1 MKIPCSGCNQS
12 LEIPE
17 ELAGQT
23 IKCPACNASLVVTAI
38 QAPPTSTSRVDMTA
52 PQAAAPQKTAPKKVK
67 NIQNMARICGAL
79 IAIGYFLPWVDIVI
93 ISFSGYNV
101 IKIVEM
107 AGEFGVEDVSPP
119 LWVYGTYL
127 FVVLGIASA
136 ALNKKGLHLV
146 SGVFVMLIV
155 LWGLVDVGGIGEG
168 DGSIFDVIG
177 IGLLITII
185 APIGQIIGAFKLE
198 EELKE

>member
-1 MKIPCSGCNQS
+1 MKTPCSGCNQH

-17 ELAGQT
+17 EFAGQT
-23 IKCPACNASLVVTAI
+23 IECPTCNASLDVPSI
-38 QAPPTSTSRVDMTA
+38 EAPPTPTSRVDMTA
-52 PQAAAPQKTAPKKVK
+52 PQAAAPQKPTPK

-155 LWGLVDVGGIGEG
+155 LWGLADVGGIGEG

>member
-1 MKIPCSGCNQS
+1 MKTPCSGCNQH

-17 ELAGQT
+17 EFAGQT
-23 IKCPACNASLVVTAI
+23 IECPTCNASLDVPSI
-38 QAPPTSTSRVDMTA
+38 EAPPTPTSRVDMTA
-52 PQAAAPQKTAPKKVK
+52 PQAAAPQKPTPK

-107 AGEFGVEDVSPP
+107 AGEFGVEDVAPP

-155 LWGLVDVGGIGEG
+155 LWGLADVGGIGEG